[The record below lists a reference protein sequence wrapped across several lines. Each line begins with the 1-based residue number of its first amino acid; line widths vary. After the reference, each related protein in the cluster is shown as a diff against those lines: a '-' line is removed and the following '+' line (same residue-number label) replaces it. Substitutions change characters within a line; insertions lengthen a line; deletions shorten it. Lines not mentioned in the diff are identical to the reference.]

1 MNLVGLMPCRNED
14 WILGLSA
21 RVALMW
27 VDTLIIYVHAS
38 TDRSWEI
45 ACGLVDEYRGRVC
58 IMRDDEMIW
67 HEMQQRQRL
76 LQKAREIKATHI
88 AIVDADEVLTGNLLS
103 DTFFRNSMNADE
115 LLKLSPPHSPRGEN
129 RNSPPGEK
137 LESMNEILMLPG
149 YNLRGSIDRYHSSGL
164 WANRWFSVR
173 FKDDPILNWGGDRF
187 HHREPMGLTLE
198 PYKPV
203 AQHQGGIM
211 HLWGASWRRLRAK
224 SAHYKL
230 IERLRW
236 PDKPV
241 REIDTMYSWAIHG
254 RPQSDDVPAK
264 WQYRDVPASWWEPY
278 AHLMPHL
285 NLDAEPW
292 QEAEIRRIVAKNPGI
307 EAGLDLFGTI

>member
-1 MNLVGLMPCRNED
+1 MHLVGCMPCRNED
-14 WILGLSA
+14 WVLALSA

-27 VDTLIIYVHAS
+27 CDTLIIYVHAS

-45 ACGLVDEYRGRVC
+45 ASSMAEDEYRGRVC
-58 IMRDDEMIW
+58 AIRDDEHIW

-76 LQKAREIKATHI
+76 LQAARQAKATHI
-88 AIVDADEVLTGNLLS
+88 AIVDADEVLTGSLVTGCGNISGREIIGNAFESAPL
-103 DTFFRNSMNADE
+103 DTIM
-115 LLKLSPPHSPRGEN
+115 H
-129 RNSPPGEK
+129 
-137 LESMNEILMLPG
+137 LPG
-149 YNLRGSIDRYHSSGL
+149 YNLRGGIDRYHSSGL
-164 WANRWFSVR
+164 WGNRWFSVA
-173 FKDDPILNWGGDRF
+173 FKDDPVLNWGGDRF
-187 HHREPMGLTLE
+187 HHREPMGFHLE

-211 HLWGASWRRLRAK
+211 HLWGASERRLRAK

-230 IERLRW
+230 IERMRW
-236 PDKPV
+236 PNKPV

-264 WQYRDVPASWWEPY
+264 WQYRDVPAAWWDPY

-285 NLDAEPW
+285 HLDAEPW
-292 QEAEIRRIVAKNPGI
+292 QESEIRRIVAKNPGI